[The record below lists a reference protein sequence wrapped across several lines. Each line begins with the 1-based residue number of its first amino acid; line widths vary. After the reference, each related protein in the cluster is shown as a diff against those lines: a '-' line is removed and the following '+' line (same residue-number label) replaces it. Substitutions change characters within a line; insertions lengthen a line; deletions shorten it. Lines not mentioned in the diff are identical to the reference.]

1 MQRPRIRLF
10 VDAALHA
17 GAGLELSTPQ
27 VHYLN
32 TVMRARP
39 GESVALFN
47 GRDGEWLADL
57 LLITRKEA
65 ALRVGARRRPQASD
79 PDVWLLFAPLK
90 KQTTDFV
97 VEKATEL
104 GARVLWPVMT
114 RHTNA
119 ARVNTERLTAT
130 AIEAA
135 EQCERLT
142 VPEVREAASGLDA
155 ALANWDP
162 ARRLYVMDET
172 GGGAPI
178 HKVLGDDCVGAPAA
192 ILCGPEGGFAKSELD
207 LLHQTTFVTAVGLGP
222 RILRAETAALAALTC
237 WQALCGDW
245 NAAPGFRS

>member
-10 VDAALHA
+10 VDAPLHA
-17 GAGLELSTPQ
+17 GAGVELAPAQ

-47 GRDGEWLADL
+47 GRDGEWWADL
-57 LLITRKEA
+57 LLVTRKAA
-65 ALRVGARRRPQASD
+65 ALRVGACRRPQTEE
-79 PDVWLLFAPLK
+79 PDLWLLFAPLK

-104 GARVLWPVMT
+104 GVRRLWPVMT

-119 ARVNTERLTAT
+119 SRVNVERLQAN
-130 AIEAA
+130 ALEAA

-142 VPEVREAASGLDA
+142 VPQVCQPAALDA
-155 ALANWDP
+155 VLRDWDP
-162 ARRLYVMDET
+162 ARHLYVMDET
-172 GGGAPI
+172 GRGTPIAEVLRTKGG
-178 HKVLGDDCVGAPAA
+178 VPAA
-192 ILCGPEGGFAKSELD
+192 VLCGPEGGFAKSELD
-207 LLHQTTFVTAVGLGP
+207 LLSQSPFVTAVGLGP

-245 NAAPGFRS
+245 NASPGFRS

>member
-10 VDAALHA
+10 VDAPLHA
-17 GAGLELSTPQ
+17 GAGVELPAPQ

-65 ALRVGARRRPQASD
+65 ALRVGARRRPQGEE
-79 PDVWLLFAPLK
+79 PDLWLLFAPLK

-119 ARVNTERLTAT
+119 ARVNAERLTAT

-142 VPEVREAASGLDA
+142 IPEVREAAASLDA
-155 ALANWDP
+155 ALAGWDP

-172 GGGAPI
+172 GGGEPIQRVLAAAPA
-178 HKVLGDDCVGAPAA
+178 GQPAA

-207 LLHQTTFVTAVGLGP
+207 QLAQTTFVTAVGLGP

-245 NAAPGFRS
+245 TAGPGFRS

>member
-10 VDAALHA
+10 VDAPLHA
-17 GAGLELSTPQ
+17 GAGVELPPAQ

-65 ALRVGARRRPQASD
+65 ALRVGARRRPQAD
-79 PDVWLLFAPLK
+79 EPDVWLLFAPLK

-104 GARVLWPVMT
+104 GVRVLWPVMT

-119 ARVNTERLTAT
+119 ARVNSERLTAT

-142 VPEVREAASGLDA
+142 IPEVREAAPGLDA
-155 ALANWDP
+155 VLAGWDP
-162 ARRLYVMDET
+162 ARHLYVMDET
-172 GGGAPI
+172 GGGEPI
-178 HKVLGDDCVGAPAA
+178 HRVLAAAGQGAPAA

-207 LLHQTTFVTAVGLGP
+207 QLAQTTFVTAVGLGP

-245 NAAPGFRS
+245 AAAPGFRS